1 MDKKYEL
8 VIIGGGPAGITA
20 GIYAGRRRIKTLLI
34 AKAFGGQ
41 MARKSVA
48 IENYPGLESIS
59 GIDLIKKMVD
69 QLKANGVEVLS
80 EEVTKVQ
87 KEGSEFTIKT
97 ESGEEI
103 ESSAIIVATGADPR
117 PLNVPGE
124 KEYIGKG
131 VSYCT
136 TCDAPMFIGKDIAV
150 IGGGNSGFE
159 SALSMKSYAKKI
171 YILEASEKIAADRD
185 SQEKAAKSDNIEII
199 TSAIVKRIEGDKFV
213 RSLVFEDKK
222 EGKEK
227 TLLVEGVFVEI
238 GNTPAAG
245 FIKDLVEFNN
255 RGEIMIDHRTGETKT
270 EGIFAAGDVA
280 DLKYKQIVIACG
292 EGTKALLS
300 ASNYLDNKI

>member
-103 ESSAIIVATGADPR
+103 KSSAIIVATGADPR

-124 KEYIGKG
+124 KEYIGRG

-159 SALSMKSYAKKI
+159 SALSMKSYAKK
-171 YILEASEKIAADRD
+171 Y
-185 SQEKAAKSDNIEII
+185 
-199 TSAIVKRIEGDKFV
+199 TSWK
-213 RSLVFEDKK
+213 LQK
-222 EGKEK
+222 E
-227 TLLVEGVFVEI
+227 
-238 GNTPAAG
+238 
-245 FIKDLVEFNN
+245 
-255 RGEIMIDHRTGETKT
+255 
-270 EGIFAAGDVA
+270 
-280 DLKYKQIVIACG
+280 
-292 EGTKALLS
+292 
-300 ASNYLDNKI
+300 